1 MPWKVHYEPAPPK
14 VKGRGRSADAGTLTA
29 TYTEDDGAFTFVVTE
44 KNFEPDDESSR
55 NDFVARAK
63 GELKVIKDAEQKM
76 DELLN
81 AGTPPAA

>member
-1 MPWKVHYEPAPPK
+1 MPWRVHYEPAAPK

-29 TYTEDDGAFTFVVTE
+29 TYTEGDFVLVVTE

-63 GELKVIKDAEQKM
+63 AELKTIKDAEQKM